1 MRRLFFV
8 AVLPLLLSH
17 VGLSRAAPAE
27 TVVQPG
33 EDCAKLA
40 RRVYGPGSGEA
51 ALGLLKKSNPGIC
64 DAPLAAGAKLRTP
77 PLPKGGQKPL
87 ANETPRLSFVGPA
100 VRTKTQTGWMEALPG
115 QPVDKRMRIETS
127 GQGGVEVTAGDKVKF
142 QIPPNSKVV
151 IKNMPKSGKATEV
164 QLEQGTLRADMDNKA
179 PTGPITVKTPGGD
192 VKLQGDARIDAETN
206 RTAVQVYE
214 GQVAVRS
221 HGITVNIK
229 AGQGSVILRGTGAQA
244 LHDLPG
250 APAWQARAAS
260 EDGNRPFMVLAMAG
274 LLEPQPLGEVV
285 VDFAPVPGA
294 VRYIV
299 EVARDPGFND
309 RRAGG
314 EITAPPLRVHLSPG
328 KYYVRVSAVDNDKFV
343 GPPSAPR
350 SFYIINVRTDAKLM
364 AHGASGQA
372 GPLTLERTERVALH
386 LSGAGQPLLATVDSG
401 EPLDCSGEQKLA
413 LSEGQ
418 HKVRL
423 TLGEAESE
431 LLVAVAAVVQ
441 PPVPVVGRLDGLTV
455 PVPLAVLG
463 LPGRSVLP
471 RTQVYALLGAGSTR
485 SDQAFTVGRLDVG
498 GELALLQQRLSFD
511 LNVPLLYQSN
521 LVPPTDPAMPQSG
534 VAFGDVSLG
543 VRGVPLSALG
553 GRLLLGPLLRLQ
565 LPTGTFPREATKGRP
580 VVIDPAVGLAA
591 ILGRFGLQTTQG
603 ITAAVN
609 LPQNQVRW
617 AMSYSAEVS
626 LWRLALVAQLDASLG
641 LSGGTPAAASAG
653 GGVRLHLDPF
663 GLLLGA
669 RGGIGGA
676 GVEVYGRYYAFLG
689 FEWAP

>member
-8 AVLPLLLSH
+8 AVVPLWLSH
-17 VGLSRAAPAE
+17 VGVSHAALPE
-27 TVVQPG
+27 SVVQPG

-40 RRVYGPGSGEA
+40 HRVYGDGA
-51 ALGLLKKSNPGIC
+51 AGLAFLKKSNPGVC
-64 DAPLAAGAKLRTP
+64 ESPLTAGAKLKTP
-77 PLPKGGQKPL
+77 PLPKALQKPVG
-87 ANETPRLSFVGPA
+87 NETPRLSFVGPA
-100 VRTKTQTGWMEALPG
+100 VRTKTKTGWMEALPG

-142 QIPPNSKVV
+142 HIPPNSKVV

-164 QLEQGTLRADMDNKA
+164 SLEQGSLRADMDNKSA
-179 PTGPITVKTPGGD
+179 TGPITVKTPGGD
-192 VKLQGDARIDAETN
+192 VKLQGDARIDAEGN
-206 RTAVQVYE
+206 RASVQVYE
-214 GQVAVRS
+214 GQVSVRAK
-221 HGITVNIK
+221 GTTVNIK

-250 APAWQARAAS
+250 APAWQARVAS

-285 VDFAPVPGA
+285 VDFASVPGA
-294 VRYIV
+294 VHYIV

-314 EITAPPLRVHLSPG
+314 EIAAPPLRVHLSPG
-328 KYYVRVSAVDNDKFV
+328 KYYVRVSAVDHEKFV

-350 SFYIINVRTDAKLM
+350 SFYIINVRTDAKLI
-364 AHGASGQA
+364 ASTQGQA
-372 GPLTLERTERVALH
+372 GPLTMERPERVALQ

-401 EPLDCSGEQKLA
+401 EPIDCAAEQKLA
-413 LSEGQ
+413 LGEGE
-418 HKVRL
+418 HKIRL

-431 LLVAVAAVVQ
+431 LLVS
-441 PPVPVVGRLDGLTV
+441 VPVVAPPPVLTAGRIDGLTV

-463 LPGRSVLP
+463 LPGRSVQP
-471 RTQVYALLGAGSTR
+471 RTQVYALLGGGSTR
-485 SDQAFTVGRLDVG
+485 SDTGFTVSRLDVG

-511 LNVPLLYQSN
+511 LNVPLLYHTN
-521 LVPPTDPAMPQSG
+521 LLPPMDPTTSSSG

-553 GRLLLGPLLRLQ
+553 GRLLLGPMLRLQ
-565 LPTGTFPREATKGRP
+565 LPTGTFPRDATKGRP

-591 ILGRFGLQTTQG
+591 ILGRFGFQTTQG
-603 ITAAVN
+603 VTAAVN
-609 LPQNQVRW
+609 LPQNQLRW
-617 AMSYSAEVS
+617 AMSYMAEVQ
-626 LWRLALVAQLDASLG
+626 LWRLGLVAQLDASLG
-641 LSGGTPAAASAG
+641 LSGGTPAAASVG
-653 GGVRLHLDPF
+653 GGVRIHIDPF
-663 GLLLGA
+663 GILLGA
-669 RGGIGGA
+669 RGGIGSA
-676 GVEVYGRYYAFLG
+676 GVDVYGRYYAFLG

>member
-8 AVLPLLLSH
+8 AVVPLLLSQ
-17 VGLSRAAPAE
+17 VGLSQAAPAE

-40 RRVYGPGSGEA
+40 HRVYGSGEA
-51 ALGLLKKSNPGIC
+51 GLAHLKKSNPGVC
-64 DAPLAAGAKLRTP
+64 DAPLVAGAKLKTP
-77 PLPKGGQKPL
+77 PLPKAKPV

-100 VRTKTQTGWMEALPG
+100 VRTKTKTGWMEALPG

-151 IKNMPKSGKATEV
+151 IKNLPKSGKAAEV

-214 GQVAVRS
+214 GQVAVRA

-229 AGQGSVILRGTGAQA
+229 AGQGSVILRGTGAQQ

-250 APAWQARAAS
+250 APAWQARTAS

-274 LLEPQPLGEVV
+274 LIEPQPLGEVV

-350 SFYIINVRTDAKLM
+350 SFYIINVRTDGKLI
-364 AHGASGQA
+364 AQNGPGQG
-372 GPLTLERTERVALH
+372 GPLTLSRLERVALQ

-413 LSEGQ
+413 LAEGR
-418 HKVRL
+418 HKIRL

-431 LLVAVAAVVQ
+431 LMVSVDPAT
-441 PPVPVVGRLDGLTV
+441 PPVVPPVGRLEGLTI

-463 LPGRSVLP
+463 LPARSLQP
-471 RTQVYALLGAGSTR
+471 RTQVYVLAGGGSTR
-485 SDQAFTVGRLDVG
+485 SESSATVGRVDIG
-498 GELALLQQRLSFD
+498 GELALLHQRLSFD
-511 LNVPLLYQSN
+511 LNVPLLYHSN
-521 LVPPTDPAMPQSG
+521 LVPPTDPMLSSSG

-543 VRGVPLSALG
+543 VRGVPLQALG
-553 GRLLLGPLLRLQ
+553 GRLLFGPLLRLQ

-580 VVIDPAVGLAA
+580 VIIDPAVGLAA

-603 ITAAVN
+603 VTAAVN
-609 LPQNQVRW
+609 LPQNQLRW
-617 AMSYSAEVS
+617 AMSYMAEVQ
-626 LWRLALVAQLDASLG
+626 LWRLGLIAQLDASLA
-641 LSGGTPAAASAG
+641 LSGGTGAAASVG

-663 GLLLGA
+663 GVLLGA
-669 RGGIGGA
+669 RGGIGSA
-676 GVEVYGRYYAFLG
+676 GVDVYGRYYAFLG

>member
-1 MRRLFFV
+1 MRRLLFV
-8 AVLPLLLSH
+8 AVSSLLLSH
-17 VGLSRAAPAE
+17 VGPSHAAALAAE
-27 TVVQPG
+27 TAVLPG
-33 EDCAKLA
+33 EDCVKLA
-40 RRVYGPGSGEA
+40 LRVYGGGDA
-51 ALGLLKKSNPGIC
+51 ALSHLKKNNPGVC
-64 DAPLAAGAKLRTP
+64 DAPLAPSAKLKTP
-77 PLPKGGQKPL
+77 PLPKKVPQ
-87 ANETPRLSFVGPA
+87 NETPRLSFVGPA
-100 VRTKTQTGWMEALPG
+100 VRTKTKSGWMEALPG

-127 GQGGVEVTAGDKVKF
+127 GQGGVEVTAGDKVKL

-151 IKNMPKSGKATEV
+151 IRNLPKSGKAAEV
-164 QLEQGTLRADMDNKA
+164 QLEQGSLRADMDNQA

-192 VKLQGDARIDAETN
+192 VKLQGDARIDAEAN
-206 RTAVQVYE
+206 RASVQVYE

-221 HGITVNIK
+221 KGTTVNIK

-250 APAWQARAAS
+250 APAWQAQSAS

-274 LLEPQPLGEVV
+274 LLEAQPLGEVV

-314 EITAPPLRVHLSPG
+314 EISAPPLRVHLAPG
-328 KYYVRVSAVDNDKFV
+328 KYFVRVSAVDGDKFV

-350 SFYIINVRTDAKLM
+350 SFYIINIRTDGTLVAQNTP
-364 AHGASGQA
+364 GQP
-372 GPLTLERTERVALH
+372 GPLTLSRTERVALH

-413 LSEGQ
+413 LTDGQ
-418 HKVRL
+418 HKIHL
-423 TLGEAESE
+423 QLGEAESE
-431 LLVAVAAVVQ
+431 LLVSVTPLAPP
-441 PPVPVVGRLDGLTV
+441 PPVLVGKLDGLIL

-463 LPGRSVLP
+463 LPGRTVQP
-471 RTQVYALLGAGSTR
+471 RTQVYALVGAGST
-485 SDQAFTVGRLDVG
+485 QASQSFTVGRLDVG

-511 LNVPLLYQSN
+511 LNVPLLYHSN
-521 LVPPTDPAMPQSG
+521 LVPTSDPSLAQSG
-534 VAFGDVSLG
+534 AAFGDVSLG
-543 VRGVPLSALG
+543 ARGLPLQALG

-565 LPTGTFPREATKGRP
+565 LPTGSFPREATKGRP
-580 VVIDPAVGLAA
+580 VIIDPAIGLAA

-617 AMSYSAEVS
+617 AMSYIAEVQ
-626 LWRLALVAQLDASLG
+626 LWKLALLAQLDASLG
-641 LSGGTPAAASAG
+641 LTAGAPAAASVG
-653 GGVRLHLDPF
+653 GGVRLHLEPF
-663 GLLLGA
+663 GILVGA
-669 RGGIGGA
+669 RGGLGPA
-676 GVEVYGRYYAFLG
+676 GVDVYGRYYAFLG
-689 FEWAP
+689 FEWSP

>member
-8 AVLPLLLSH
+8 AVVPLWLSH
-17 VGLSRAAPAE
+17 VGVSHAAFPE
-27 TVVQPG
+27 SVVQPG

-40 RRVYGPGSGEA
+40 HRVYGDGA
-51 ALGLLKKSNPGIC
+51 AGLALLKKSNPGVC
-64 DAPLAAGAKLRTP
+64 ESPLTAGAKLKTP
-77 PLPKGGQKPL
+77 PLPKALQKPVG
-87 ANETPRLSFVGPA
+87 NETPRLSFVGPA
-100 VRTKTQTGWMEALPG
+100 VRTKTKTGWMEALPG

-142 QIPPNSKVV
+142 HIPPNSKVV

-164 QLEQGTLRADMDNKA
+164 SLEQGSLRADMDNKST
-179 PTGPITVKTPGGD
+179 TGPITVKTPGGD
-192 VKLQGDARIDAETN
+192 VKLQGDARIDAEGN
-206 RTAVQVYE
+206 RASVQVYE
-214 GQVAVRS
+214 GQVSVRAK
-221 HGITVNIK
+221 GTTVNIK

-250 APAWQARAAS
+250 APAWQARVAS

-285 VDFAPVPGA
+285 VDFASVPGA
-294 VRYIV
+294 VHYIV

-314 EITAPPLRVHLSPG
+314 EIAAPPLRVHLSPG
-328 KYYVRVSAVDNDKFV
+328 KYYVRVSAVDHEKFV

-350 SFYIINVRTDAKLM
+350 SFYIINVRTDAKLI
-364 AHGASGQA
+364 ASTQGQA
-372 GPLTLERTERVALH
+372 GPLTMERPERVALQ

-401 EPLDCSGEQKLA
+401 EPIDCAAEQKLA
-413 LSEGQ
+413 LGEGE
-418 HKVRL
+418 HKIRL

-431 LLVAVAAVVQ
+431 LLVS
-441 PPVPVVGRLDGLTV
+441 VPVVAPPPVLTAGRLDGLTV

-463 LPGRSVLP
+463 LPGRSVQP
-471 RTQVYALLGAGSTR
+471 RTQVYALLGGGSTR
-485 SDQAFTVGRLDVG
+485 SDTGFTVSRLDVG

-511 LNVPLLYQSN
+511 LNVPLLYHTN
-521 LVPPTDPAMPQSG
+521 LVPPMDPTMSSSG

-565 LPTGTFPREATKGRP
+565 LPTGTFPRDATKGRP

-591 ILGRFGLQTTQG
+591 ILGRFGFQTTQG
-603 ITAAVN
+603 VTAAVN
-609 LPQNQVRW
+609 LPQNQLRW
-617 AMSYSAEVS
+617 AMSYMAEVQ
-626 LWRLALVAQLDASLG
+626 LWRLGLVAQLDASLG
-641 LSGGTPAAASAG
+641 LSGGTPAAASVG
-653 GGVRLHLDPF
+653 GGVRMHIDPF
-663 GLLLGA
+663 GILLGA
-669 RGGIGGA
+669 RGGIGTA
-676 GVEVYGRYYAFLG
+676 GVDVYGRYYAFLG

>member
-8 AVLPLLLSH
+8 AVVPLWLSH
-17 VGLSRAAPAE
+17 VGVSHAASPE
-27 TVVQPG
+27 SVVQPG

-40 RRVYGPGSGEA
+40 HRVYGDGA
-51 ALGLLKKSNPGIC
+51 AGLALLKKSNPGVC
-64 DAPLAAGAKLRTP
+64 ESPLTAGAKLKTP
-77 PLPKGGQKPL
+77 PLPKALQKPVG
-87 ANETPRLSFVGPA
+87 NETPRLSFVGPA
-100 VRTKTQTGWMEALPG
+100 VRTKTKTGWMEALPG

-142 QIPPNSKVV
+142 HIPPNSKVV

-164 QLEQGTLRADMDNKA
+164 SLEQGSLRADMDNKST
-179 PTGPITVKTPGGD
+179 TGPITVKTPGGD
-192 VKLQGDARIDAETN
+192 VKLQGDARIDAEGN
-206 RTAVQVYE
+206 RASVQVYE
-214 GQVAVRS
+214 GQVSVRAK
-221 HGITVNIK
+221 GTTVNIK

-250 APAWQARAAS
+250 APAWQARVAS

-285 VDFAPVPGA
+285 VDFASVPGA
-294 VRYIV
+294 VHYIV

-314 EITAPPLRVHLSPG
+314 EIAAPPLRVHLSPG
-328 KYYVRVSAVDNDKFV
+328 KYYVRVSAVDHEKFV

-350 SFYIINVRTDAKLM
+350 SFYIINVRTDAKLI
-364 AHGASGQA
+364 ASTQGQA
-372 GPLTLERTERVALH
+372 GPLTMERPERVALQ

-401 EPLDCSGEQKLA
+401 EPIDCAAEQKLA
-413 LSEGQ
+413 LGEGE
-418 HKVRL
+418 HKIRL

-431 LLVAVAAVVQ
+431 LLVS
-441 PPVPVVGRLDGLTV
+441 VPVVAPPPVLTAGRLDGLTV

-463 LPGRSVLP
+463 LPGRSVQP
-471 RTQVYALLGAGSTR
+471 RTQVYALLGGGSTR
-485 SDQAFTVGRLDVG
+485 SDTGFTVSRLDVG

-511 LNVPLLYQSN
+511 LNVPLLYHTN
-521 LVPPTDPAMPQSG
+521 LVPPMDPTMSSSG

-565 LPTGTFPREATKGRP
+565 LPTGTFPRDATKGRP

-591 ILGRFGLQTTQG
+591 ILGRFGFQTTQG
-603 ITAAVN
+603 VTAAVN
-609 LPQNQVRW
+609 LPQNQLRW
-617 AMSYSAEVS
+617 AMSYMAEVQ
-626 LWRLALVAQLDASLG
+626 LWRLGLVAQLDASLG
-641 LSGGTPAAASAG
+641 LSGGTPAAASVG
-653 GGVRLHLDPF
+653 GGVRMHIDPF
-663 GLLLGA
+663 GILLGA
-669 RGGIGGA
+669 RGGIGTA
-676 GVEVYGRYYAFLG
+676 GVDVYGRYYAFLG

>member
-1 MRRLFFV
+1 M
-8 AVLPLLLSH
+8 AVVPLWLSH
-17 VGLSRAAPAE
+17 VGVSHAAFPE
-27 TVVQPG
+27 SVVQPG

-40 RRVYGPGSGEA
+40 HRVYGDGA
-51 ALGLLKKSNPGIC
+51 AGLALLKKSNPGVC
-64 DAPLAAGAKLRTP
+64 ESPLTAGAKLKTP
-77 PLPKGGQKPL
+77 PLPKALQKPVG
-87 ANETPRLSFVGPA
+87 NETPRLSFVGPA
-100 VRTKTQTGWMEALPG
+100 VRTKTKTGWMEALPG

-142 QIPPNSKVV
+142 HIPPNSKVV

-164 QLEQGTLRADMDNKA
+164 SLEQGSLRADMDNKST
-179 PTGPITVKTPGGD
+179 TGPITVKTPGGD
-192 VKLQGDARIDAETN
+192 VKLQGDARIDAEGN
-206 RTAVQVYE
+206 RASVQVYE
-214 GQVAVRS
+214 GQVSVRAK
-221 HGITVNIK
+221 GTTVNIK

-250 APAWQARAAS
+250 APAWQARVAS

-285 VDFAPVPGA
+285 VDFASVPGA
-294 VRYIV
+294 VHYIV

-314 EITAPPLRVHLSPG
+314 EIAAPPLRVHLSPG
-328 KYYVRVSAVDNDKFV
+328 KYYVRVSAVDHEKFV

-350 SFYIINVRTDAKLM
+350 SFYIINVRTDAKLI
-364 AHGASGQA
+364 ASTQGQA
-372 GPLTLERTERVALH
+372 GPLTMERPERVALQ

-401 EPLDCSGEQKLA
+401 EPIDCAAEQKLA
-413 LSEGQ
+413 LGEGE
-418 HKVRL
+418 HKIRL

-431 LLVAVAAVVQ
+431 LLVS
-441 PPVPVVGRLDGLTV
+441 VPVVAPPPVLTAGRLDGLTV

-463 LPGRSVLP
+463 LPGRSVQP
-471 RTQVYALLGAGSTR
+471 RTQVYALLGGGSTR
-485 SDQAFTVGRLDVG
+485 SDTGFTVSRLDVG

-511 LNVPLLYQSN
+511 LNVPLLYHTN
-521 LVPPTDPAMPQSG
+521 LVPPMDPTMSSSG

-565 LPTGTFPREATKGRP
+565 LPTGTFPRDATKGRP

-591 ILGRFGLQTTQG
+591 ILGRFGFQTTQG
-603 ITAAVN
+603 VTAAVN
-609 LPQNQVRW
+609 LPQNQLRW
-617 AMSYSAEVS
+617 AMSYMAEVQ
-626 LWRLALVAQLDASLG
+626 LWRLGLVAQLDASLG
-641 LSGGTPAAASAG
+641 LSGGTPAAASVG
-653 GGVRLHLDPF
+653 GGVRMHIDPF
-663 GLLLGA
+663 GILLGA
-669 RGGIGGA
+669 RGGIGTA
-676 GVEVYGRYYAFLG
+676 GVDVYGRYYAFLG